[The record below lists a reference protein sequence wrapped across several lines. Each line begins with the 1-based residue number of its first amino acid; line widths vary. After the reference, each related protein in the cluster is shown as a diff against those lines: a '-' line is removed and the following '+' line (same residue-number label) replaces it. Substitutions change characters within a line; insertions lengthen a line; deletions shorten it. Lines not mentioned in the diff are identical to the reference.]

1 VSDDEL
7 VSDLLRP
14 VTRTSRAYW
23 AVVTGLGLIVAVGAF
38 AYLQQLRSGLQVTA
52 MRNQVSWGIYI
63 ANFVFFIGIS
73 HVGAL
78 MSAILRLSGAEWR
91 RPVTRM
97 AEAVTVCSLFVGAA
111 MPIIDLGRPDRLLNV
126 LLYGRLPMRA
136 EFSWGLITLFDR
148 YAIENE
154 FATLGGELIAEE
166 TAPDTTVA
174 VFSSPGPI
182 LRLGGHSQDVDRVA
196 PELGAFFGRMM
207 VPIDFEPGV
216 EEAISA
222 ASPLERYAAFVA
234 WEHARYAAHAALRD
248 DAPATASVLAA
259 EAIRLA
265 GEEPDAWEGGHR
277 LARRMGLEVAA
288 PGPSV

>member
-1 VSDDEL
+1 MERGAGPGIADAAEQLRHFGFLL
-7 VSDLLRP
+7 VSP
-14 VTRTSRAYW
+14 QPA
-23 AVVTGLGLIVAVGAF
+23 GVGG
-38 AYLQQLRSGLQVTA
+38 S
-52 MRNQVSWGIYI
+52 
-63 ANFVFFIGIS
+63 
-73 HVGAL
+73 
-78 MSAILRLSGAEWR
+78 
-91 RPVTRM
+91 
-97 AEAVTVCSLFVGAA
+97 
-111 MPIIDLGRPDRLLNV
+111 RLLMA
-126 LLYGRLPMRA
+126 LRDRPTLEHFDPELIRYWRTGEDRRGHPAELTRDSRLPVRA
-136 EFSWGLITLFDR
+136 EFSWGLITVFDR